1 MVEVMSHLGRGHMEP
16 EHYNNA
22 LTAETGRRGG
32 LTRAARQS
40 AEERSALARHAAR
53 SRWHPQETQA
63 AREKAQEIT
72 YLIKQALKDGRQLPL
87 I

>member
-1 MVEVMSHLGRGHMEP
+1 MEP
-16 EHYNNA
+16 EHHKNE

-32 LTRAARQS
+32 LKRAERQS
-40 AEERSALARHAAR
+40 AQERSALARYAAKA
-53 SRWHPQETQA
+53 RWHPREAQA